1 MALKMRR
8 SRAPQPSPGCPMAA
22 CMAVLGGAWTTSVI
36 WKLAGNRRRFG
47 ELEKD
52 IPGISPKMLA
62 ARLRT
67 LEAKGVVIRQVVPS
81 SPPST
86 EYSLSALGRELVP
99 VIDSIVRVG
108 TRLRNAAPA
117 AAARVA
123 RRA

>member
-1 MALKMRR
+1 MALKIRR
-8 SRAPQPSPGCPMAA
+8 NRAPPLPPGCPMVA

-36 WKLAGNRRRFG
+36 WKLSGDPRRFG
-47 ELEKD
+47 ELQKD

-67 LEAKGVVIRQVVPS
+67 LEAKGVVIREVVPS
-81 SPPST
+81 SPPSA

-99 VIDSIVRVG
+99 VIDTIVRVG
-108 TRLRNAAPA
+108 TKLREGVPA
-117 AAARVA
+117 ATARVR